1 MKKVLTSVYFILF
14 FSVVG
19 SIAQTDP
26 IKPTG
31 GYYALIIGESL
42 YDNPKLTLDRPAKD
56 AAKFKDIILANYTFD
71 EKNVKLLQN
80 ANRQQIIAELYNLRK
95 IITSNDNLVIFYA
108 GHGYWDDQSQQGYWW
123 PRDASIEEPSNW
135 LSNSDLKEQIRGIK
149 SAHTLLISDA
159 CFSGGIFKTR
169 GAAELIRNSSLNIQM
184 QYKMPSRRAMTSG
197 TLTTVPDES
206 VFFTYLVKRLV
217 ENKEKFLPSEDL
229 FSSLK
234 QAVINNSMVVPQDG
248 VIAEAGDEGGDFIFI
263 HKSNPISPHAAING
277 ANPAA
282 TITRGGTNLSVEELL
297 EKGKDDFNNKKLDD
311 AYNAFNKVVS
321 LDSQNYDGYVSRG
334 RASLRLH
341 KLELAIRDFSTAIA
355 LKPNLAWSYCLRGM
369 AKMEEWKLQD
379 AIADLNKA
387 IEINPR
393 YTLAYNFRGFAHEES
408 GKNDFA
414 LNDFTEAIRLDAK
427 FVLAYDNRGFLKIRL
442 EKFDDAIADFSK
454 AIEIAPN
461 FALAYSDRGLAKF
474 RQGKTED
481 AMIDVTK
488 SMDLDARSPRAYNTR
503 GQIYAK
509 SGKLDLAIADFSKA
523 AELNPRYLEARLNR
537 AKIYY
542 QNKDFTNAE
551 DDIDKILLIWP
562 KNQEAQELKMK
573 IRAAKP

>member
-1 MKKVLTSVYFILF
+1 MKTILTSIYFFVF
-14 FSVVG
+14 FSIVHTP
-19 SIAQTDP
+19 AQTDA

-31 GYYALIIGESL
+31 EFYALIIGESI

-56 AAKFKDIILANYTFD
+56 AAKFKDVILTNYTFD
-71 EKNVKLLQN
+71 EKNLKLLLN

-95 IITSNDNLVIFYA
+95 IINSNDNLLIFYA
-108 GHGYWDDQSQQGYWW
+108 GHGFWDDQSQQGYWW

-206 VFFTYLVKRLV
+206 VFFAYLVKRLA

-263 HKSNPISPHAAING
+263 AKSNPKGSQSISG
-277 ANPAA
+277 ANRAA
-282 TITRGGTNLSVEELL
+282 TITRGGANLSVDELM
-297 EKGKDDFNNKKLDD
+297 EKGKDDFNNNKFD
-311 AYNAFNKVVS
+311 AAFNSFNKSVA
-321 LDSQNYDGYVSRG
+321 LDSQNYDAYVSRG
-334 RASLRLH
+334 RASFRLH
-341 KLELAIRDFSTAIA
+341 KLELAINDFSTAIR
-355 LKPNLAWSYCLRGM
+355 LKPNLAWGYCLRGM

-379 AIADLNKA
+379 AVADLNKA

-393 YTLAYNFRGFAHEES
+393 YTLAYNFRGFAQEEA
-408 GKNDFA
+408 GKNDLA
-414 LNDFTEAIRLDAK
+414 MSDFSEAIRLDAK
-427 FVLAYDNRGFLKIRL
+427 FVLAYDNRGFLKIKL

-454 AIEIAPN
+454 AIEIRPD
-461 FALAYSDRGLAKF
+461 FALAYADRGLAKF
-474 RQGKTED
+474 KQGKIED
-481 AMIDVTK
+481 AMTDVTK
-488 SMDLDARSPRAYNTR
+488 SMSIDSRLARAYNTR
-503 GQIYAK
+503 GQIFAK
-509 SGKLDLAIADFSKA
+509 SVKLDLAIADFSKA
-523 AELNPRYLEARLNR
+523 TELNSRYLEARLNR
-537 AKIYY
+537 AKVYFEK
-542 QNKDFTNAE
+542 KDFANAE
-551 DDIDKILLIWP
+551 QDIDKILLTWP
-562 KNQEAQELKMK
+562 KNLEAKELKMK
-573 IRAAKP
+573 IRTARQ